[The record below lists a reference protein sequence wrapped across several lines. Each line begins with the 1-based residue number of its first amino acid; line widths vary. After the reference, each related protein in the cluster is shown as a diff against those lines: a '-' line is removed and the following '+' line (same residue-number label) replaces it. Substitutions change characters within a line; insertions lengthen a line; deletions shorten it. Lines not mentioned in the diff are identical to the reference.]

1 LSERGRPRPPRRKE
15 PPPGLLDLSKVIDRW
30 KKELEHLN
38 NKEEQILMQR
48 RIDLY
53 LDQKYGSCYLKD
65 PYIGAMVEE
74 SLLDRDGMPSCPQS
88 E

>member
-1 LSERGRPRPPRRKE
+1 
-15 PPPGLLDLSKVIDRW
+15 
-30 KKELEHLN
+30 
-38 NKEEQILMQR
+38 MQR